1 MADPNRGAPAGNTW
15 SWAVTAEIVAS
26 VKSEFEKYAKDG
38 SITGAQAKELFIHSK
53 VPINDLA
60 LIWALSDRDKDG
72 KLTLDEFV
80 IASVLIFG
88 RKQGVPIPTALPAEL
103 TNSLAALQNN
113 NNKPPVGAVATPL
126 TRVDSV
132 AGKEKLKRQA
142 STKDKK
148 SSGSKKKSKWSVT
161 PTEKKKYR
169 EIFQEKSQGGYISGQ
184 QAVSLFTKSKLGRED
199 LAKIWALADMDRD
212 NQLSQQE
219 FIVAM
224 HLITK
229 RVAGEEIPETVPAS
243 LVESASSSAAT
254 SSKSERKLKT
264 QVSSAKLEPSVGGAV
279 LQPTI
284 AGTSELLLA
293 DESRF
298 GPLPAQQPVPVPAS
312 VISTNPLA
320 TNTTTY
326 TVAAPTLAQ
335 LGIPDKPMDSYD
347 PTPDSLKVSEITDLP
362 ALQQLLARV
371 GEEVRN
377 LKLQIERQRLLEE
390 TLTERVSFKAQ
401 QSQLLERRRQQSE
414 RIFQNYSEDIQAD
427 EEDLQATQEDI
438 EAVISDLERQQ
449 AELRAPGTDVNALRQ
464 RRRELTQEAN
474 QLKVEF
480 GAQKEEYARLA
491 AELEA
496 LRSSDASSVSSA
508 AIVPNAA
515 SFSDHGFNA
524 DFEDKFDFTATNN
537 TSSSMSSSG
546 FEDNFDFSAMSTTRF
561 SMPGSVSGTMTPAHD
576 FADEPA
582 HEPDTDWLGQTGLHT
597 PAEPNTDF
605 FGGASG
611 FGGDAGWADFGANPA
626 SAVSPGSG
634 RRPRKSASSKKESKG
649 ELKKQVSKKK
659 VKDASGPTSP
669 ASTTSSGSKD
679 KKKK

>member
-1 MADPNRGAPAGNTW
+1 
-15 SWAVTAEIVAS
+15 
-26 VKSEFEKYAKDG
+26 
-38 SITGAQAKELFIHSK
+38 
-53 VPINDLA
+53 
-60 LIWALSDRDKDG
+60 LSDRDKDG

-88 RKQGVPIPTALPAEL
+88 RKQGVPIPTTLPAEL
-103 TNSLAALQNN
+103 TNTLAAL
-113 NNKPPVGAVATPL
+113 NKPQVPAGAVATPL

-132 AGKEKLKRQA
+132 GGKEKLKRQA

-148 SSGSKKKSKWSVT
+148 SSGSKKKSKWAVT

-184 QAVSLFTKSKLGRED
+184 QAVSLFTKSKLGRDD

-219 FIVAM
+219 FVVAM

-229 RVAGEEIPETVPAS
+229 RVAGDEIPETVPAS

-254 SSKSERKLKT
+254 SSKSDRKLKT
-264 QVSSAKLEPSVGGAV
+264 QVSTAKLEPSVGPV
-279 LQPTI
+279 LQPTV
-284 AGTSELLLA
+284 AGASDLMT

-298 GPLPAQQPVPVPAS
+298 GPLPPQQSVPVPSS

-335 LGIPDKPMDSYD
+335 LGIPDKIMDSYD

-377 LKLQIERQRLLEE
+377 LKLQTERQRLLEE
-390 TLTERVSFKAQ
+390 TLTERVSFKTQ

-438 EAVISDLERQQ
+438 EAVIADLERQQ
-449 AELRAPGTDVNALRQ
+449 TELRAPGTDVNALRQ
-464 RRRELTQEAN
+464 KRRELTQEAN

-496 LRSSDASSVSSA
+496 LRSSDAVATTA
-508 AIVPNAA
+508 AVVPNAA

-524 DFEDKFDFTATNN
+524 DFDEKFDFTATNN
-537 TSSSMSSSG
+537 SSSSMSSSG
-546 FEDNFDFSAMSTTRF
+546 FEDNFDFSAASTTRF

-605 FGGASG
+605 FGGNPG
-611 FGGDAGWADFGANPA
+611 FGGDANWADFGANPA
-626 SAVSPGSG
+626 TAVSPGSG
-634 RRPRKSASSKKESKG
+634 RRPRKSANSKREAKG

-659 VKDASGPTSP
+659 VKDATGPTSP
-669 ASTTSSGSKD
+669 AGTNSSKD